1 MSRIITSLLASV
13 LLSFTLPTL
22 KQADKLD
29 DAIRAET
36 AKRHIAGASVAVVRR
51 GKVAVARG
59 YGMANI
65 EQKVSATPHTVYH
78 LASLSKPFTATAI
91 MVLVEEGRISLGEKA
106 AKYLPKLPSACGEIT
121 VRQLL
126 THTSGVRRDLRRH
139 NLDTFPEE
147 EFWRRL
153 TATPMD
159 FDPGEK
165 HVYSNTGYILLG
177 EIIEAVSGKS
187 YEAFLA
193 ERIFIPL
200 GMTATRVCA
209 SLEMCPRR
217 ASGYEWQ
224 VNGFHAVN
232 ALPPETQDPSLARN
246 ASFGAGSGGLA
257 SRGAL
262 ASSVIDLAK
271 FDAALYTEQLLK
283 RSTLEQMW
291 TPVKLNDGRTAIFA
305 FNPDP
310 DAPPLTYGFGWHLG
324 SFRGH
329 KIIGHGGTFS
339 GFSSEFIRFVDDQ
352 TTVIVLCNSK
362 LGADRHGHAATL
374 AAKIA
379 DLYVAQTSR

>member
-1 MSRIITSLLASV
+1 MSRIIMFLLASM
-13 LLSFTLPTL
+13 LLSFTLPADVALT
-22 KQADKLD
+22 QADKLD
-29 DAIRAET
+29 NAIRAEL
-36 AKRHIAGASVAVVRR
+36 AKRHIAGASVAVVRQ

-65 EQKVSATPHTVYH
+65 ERNVPATPDAVYQ

-91 MVLVEEGRISLGEKA
+91 IMLVEEGKISLHEKA
-106 AKYLPKLPSACGEIT
+106 ARYLPQLPAACREIT

-126 THTSGVRRDLRRH
+126 THTSGVRRDLRKH
-139 NLDTFPEE
+139 NLDTFTEE

-159 FDPGEK
+159 FNPGEK
-165 HVYSNTGYILLG
+165 NVYSNTGYILLG

-193 ERIFIPL
+193 ERIFKPL
-200 GMTATRVCA
+200 GMTATKVCT

-224 VNGFHAVN
+224 GNGFHAVN
-232 ALPPETQDPSLARN
+232 TLPPESPDLSLARN

-257 SRGAL
+257 YRGAL

-271 FDAALYTEQLLK
+271 FDAALSTEQLLK

-291 TPVKLNDGRTAIFA
+291 TPVKLNDGTTATFG

-310 DAPPLTYGFGWHLG
+310 DAPPFTYGFGWSLG
-324 SFRGH
+324 SYRGH

-339 GFSSEFIRFVDDQ
+339 GFSSEFRRFVDDQ
-352 TTVIVLCNSK
+352 TTIIVLCNSK
-362 LGADRHGHAATL
+362 LGPDRFNNAAFLTD
-374 AAKIA
+374 KVA
-379 DLYVAQTSR
+379 DLYLVH

>member
-1 MSRIITSLLASV
+1 MSRIITFLLASV

-29 DAIRAET
+29 DAIRAEI
-36 AKRHIAGASVAVVRR
+36 ANRNIAGASVAVIRQ

-65 EQKVSATPHTVYH
+65 EQKVPATPHTVYL

-91 MVLVEEGRISLGEKA
+91 MMLVEEGKISLREKA
-106 AKYLPKLPSACGEIT
+106 ARYLPQLPGACGEIT

-126 THTSGVRRDLRRH
+126 THTSGVRRDLRKH
-139 NLDTFPEE
+139 NLDTFTEE

-165 HVYSNTGYILLG
+165 NVYSNTGYILLG

-187 YEAFLA
+187 YETFLA
-193 ERIFIPL
+193 ERIFKPL
-200 GMTATRVCA
+200 GMTATEVCK

-224 VNGFHAVN
+224 GNVFHAVN
-232 ALPPETQDPSLARN
+232 TLPPETPDLARN

-257 SRGAL
+257 SRGGL

-291 TPVKLNDGRTAIFA
+291 TSVKLNDGTTATFG

-310 DAPPLTYGFGWHLG
+310 DAPPFTYGFGWSLG
-324 SFRGH
+324 SYRGH

-339 GFSSEFIRFVDDQ
+339 GFSSEFSRFVDDQ

-362 LGADRHGHAATL
+362 LGADRHAHAATL
-374 AAKIA
+374 AKKIA
-379 DLYVAQTSR
+379 DLYVAQTLR